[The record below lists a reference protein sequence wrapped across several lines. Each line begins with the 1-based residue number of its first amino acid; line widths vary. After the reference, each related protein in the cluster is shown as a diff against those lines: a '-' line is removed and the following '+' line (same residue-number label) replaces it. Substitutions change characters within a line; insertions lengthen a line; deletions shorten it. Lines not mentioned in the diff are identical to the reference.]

1 MAGNIAYS
9 LALLGQKPL
18 VVAAAGQDFGE
29 YRTWM
34 TQCGVDASGV
44 HEVVSEFTAVAPA
57 GACNSPRKSSPV
69 SILMPPDTVMV
80 PLQPRVKLKAPF
92 SSVVVVDLSASHV
105 TVAPLKWPLVA
116 TPDSE
121 ERLSEVVGQAVS
133 KTGKVNAIHTR
144 LRALGAERKPEA
156 VMKISFGNDER

>member
-1 MAGNIAYS
+1 MTE
-9 LALLGQKPL
+9 LGISRL
-18 VVAAAGQDFGE
+18 VL
-29 YRTWM
+29 TS
-34 TQCGVDASGV
+34 ASV
-44 HEVVSEFTAVAPA
+44 SPPTTIMVVSEFTAVAPA
-57 GACNSPRKSSPV
+57 GACNSPRNSSPV
-69 SILMPPDTVMV
+69 SMLMPPDTVMV

-156 VMKISFGNDER
+156 VMKISFGNDGRQKVRLSKLLVLTVSTL